1 MITKMTVKLLFI
13 STLIQPAFSFASVFT
28 TPQKNHLK
36 EMMMVQIS
44 NVQDR
49 VAIKNDWT
57 DAHQG

>member
-57 DAHQG
+57 DAH